1 MNKYIEEE
9 QPNTDFKLSKKIH
22 TQYGNLKNDVMVHID
37 CSKLNNQNF
46 QIITQISEIL
56 QDSGEVGEFDL
67 DIFNIKV
74 NSLQT
79 YEKDLIVCKTK

>member
-1 MNKYIEEE
+1 
-9 QPNTDFKLSKKIH
+9 
-22 TQYGNLKNDVMVHID
+22 MVHID

-46 QIITQISEIL
+46 QIITQLSEIL
-56 QDSGEVGEFDL
+56 QDSGEIGEFDL

-79 YEKDLIVCKTK
+79 YEKDLIICKTK